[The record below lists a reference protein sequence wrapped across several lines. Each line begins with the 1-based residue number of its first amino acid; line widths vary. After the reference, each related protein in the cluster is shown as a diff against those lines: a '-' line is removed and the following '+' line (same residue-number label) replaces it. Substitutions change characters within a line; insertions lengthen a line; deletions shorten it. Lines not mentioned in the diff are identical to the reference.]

1 MNKRIS
7 DKKLNELLSRK
18 KTDMY
23 VLKHEDFIGLIH
35 DLREARETVKTI
47 ETYGAMFKKEKPSL
61 REYLQKLA
69 NKHKMC
75 FALNQL
81 QTLVVYDRG
90 VLSIVNAEEFF
101 GFKKS
106 DFTCDIEVND
116 VIYPEETEKKKE
128 ETSLLYKTI
137 KELELNQDKINL
149 TAAGAIGA
157 PLFVWDDQG
166 EWKLLDGHQVSE
178 ISATFE
184 IEGKSEI
191 NISVDYD
198 TDIKAY
204 RRLQYLIEKATG
216 STPGVR

>member
-1 MNKRIS
+1 M
-7 DKKLNELLSRK
+7 
-18 KTDMY
+18 
-23 VLKHEDFIGLIH
+23 
-35 DLREARETVKTI
+35 
-47 ETYGAMFKKEKPSL
+47 
-61 REYLQKLA
+61 
-69 NKHKMC
+69 
-75 FALNQL
+75 
-81 QTLVVYDRG
+81 G

-101 GFKKS
+101 GFKKG

-149 TAAGAIGA
+149 TAAGAIG
-157 PLFVWDDQG
+157 
-166 EWKLLDGHQVSE
+166 VSE

-191 NISVDYD
+191 NIRVDYD

-216 STPGVR
+216 LTPGVR